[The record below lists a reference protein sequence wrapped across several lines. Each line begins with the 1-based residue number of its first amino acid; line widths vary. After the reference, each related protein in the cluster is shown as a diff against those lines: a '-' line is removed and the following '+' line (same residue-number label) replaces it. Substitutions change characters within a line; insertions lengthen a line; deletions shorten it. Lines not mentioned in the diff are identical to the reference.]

1 MEALIARLLND
12 FENGRMSRRQLV
24 QSLAMA
30 AVAAPFASAGAKTG
44 EFAANAAP
52 TASAPVPTSLPAVPY
67 KTVWLDHISFGCTDY
82 KRSAD
87 FYTDLMGWTPVP
99 GSDNGRQVILNV
111 GDIGQI
117 IVRNSAR
124 PAAPA
129 GASSSAPA
137 AANAGAEGR
146 GTSRPPVNAVI
157 DHIAF
162 GVEPWDTETV
172 RAELEKRGLKPR
184 EDTGGRE
191 PIATAKYKSFHVRDP
206 DSWDLQIS
214 NASKAH
220 HDLP

>member
-44 EFAANAAP
+44 GIA
-52 TASAPVPTSLPAVPY
+52 TGSASAPLPASLPAVPY

-124 PAAPA
+124 PSASA
-129 GASSSAPA
+129 GASASAPPPA
-137 AANAGAEGR
+137 TAGAQGR
-146 GTSRPPVNAVI
+146 GGPRPPVNAVI

-184 EDTGGRE
+184 EDTGGPD

-206 DSWDLQIS
+206 DGWDLQIS

>member
-30 AVAAPFASAGAKTG
+30 AVAAPFASARAQTG
-44 EFAANAAP
+44 DFSAGL
-52 TASAPVPTSLPAVPY
+52 SAPSAPLPAVPY

-87 FYTDLMGWTPVP
+87 FYTDLMGWTAVP

-124 PAAPA
+124 PGPAAAAGAPSSASSAPPA
-129 GASSSAPA
+129 GAS
-137 AANAGAEGR
+137 AGAAGR
-146 GTSRPPVNAVI
+146 GPQAPVHAVI

-162 GVEPWDTETV
+162 GVEPWDTEVV
-172 RAELEKRGLKPR
+172 RAELVKRGLQPR
-184 EDTGGRE
+184 EDTGSRE
-191 PIATAKYKSFHVRDP
+191 PIATSKYKSFHVKDP
-206 DSWDLQIS
+206 DGWDLQIS
-214 NASKAH
+214 NATKAH
-220 HDLP
+220 HELP